1 MTKLDMAE
9 LMNRVKFLDVMKEE
23 IKNDHYRNLKNLDL
37 YHKRM
42 GDAIDFFMRG
52 GARKN
57 KPLNNELTV
66 N

>member
-1 MTKLDMAE
+1 MAE
-9 LMNRVKFLDVMKEE
+9 LMNRVKFLDVMKQE
-23 IKNDHYRNLKNLDL
+23 IINDHNRNLKNLDL

-42 GDAIDFFMRG
+42 GATIDFFMRG

-57 KPLNNELTV
+57 KPLNDELIA